1 MPRDVDKA
9 DPPSP
14 PASPLW
20 SAPLGVDE
28 IPETGSHIALTA
40 DEAVR
45 TAVAKAAGLNSLPSL
60 QATFDVARRGR
71 GIAVTG
77 QVEATVG
84 QTCVVTLEP
93 IENHVAEAVD
103 LVFAPPSDPAFAGED
118 LPEPLTGDSIDLGA
132 IAVEFL
138 MLGIDPYPRKKGA
151 EFVSPNV
158 PDPRTNPFSA
168 LESLKKR
175 PSSDS

>member
-1 MPRDVDKA
+1 MPRDVDKV

-14 PASPLW
+14 PSAPLW
-20 SAPLGVDE
+20 SAPLGIDE
-28 IPETGSHIALTA
+28 IPETGSHIELTA
-40 DEAVR
+40 DAAVR
-45 TAVAKAAGLNSLPSL
+45 AAIAKAAGLNSLPSL
-60 QATFDVARRGR
+60 QATFDVARRAR
-71 GIAVTG
+71 GVAVTG

-93 IENHVAEAVD
+93 IESHVAEAVD

-118 LPEPLTGDSIDLGA
+118 PPEPLTGDSIDLGA

-151 EFVSPNV
+151 EFVSPNA
-158 PDPRTNPFSA
+158 PDPKTNPFSA
-168 LESLKKR
+168 LESLKKGP
-175 PSSDS
+175 PSRS

>member
-1 MPRDVDKA
+1 MSRDTDKP
-9 DPPSP
+9 DR
-14 PASPLW
+14 PAAVPAPLW
-20 SAPLGVDE
+20 SAPLAVAD
-28 IPETGSHIALTA
+28 IPDGGSHVELAA

-45 TAVAKAAGLNSLPSL
+45 AAVARAAGVNSLPSL
-60 QATFDVARRGR
+60 RAAFDVARGAR
-71 GIAVTG
+71 GIAVAG
-77 QVEATVG
+77 QVKATVG

-118 LPEPLTGDSIDLGA
+118 PPEPLSGDSIDLGA

-151 EFVSPNV
+151 EFVSPGA

-168 LESLKKR
+168 LASLKKS
-175 PSSDS
+175 PPSDS